1 MHRGVLSA
9 PNKGGARGV
18 RHLALLQGR
27 DGGPVQ
33 SRRRGAH
40 PGGKLP
46 SGQQY
51 HAAGPSEGGWL
62 VVAVWNSKSDYDTFM
77 TGTLIPALG
86 ATPGA
91 FTSPPEE
98 RSAEVTNL
106 VTG

>member
-1 MHRGVLSA
+1 MAYVITHYF
-9 PNKGGARGV
+9 KGGTEDQYQAVVGI
-18 RHLALLQGR
+18 
-27 DGGPVQ
+27 
-33 SRRRGAH
+33 AH

-46 SGQQY
+46 AGQRY

-62 VVAVWNSKSDYDTFM
+62 VVAVWDSKADHDAFM
-77 TGTLIPALG
+77 KDTLIPALG

-106 VTG
+106 VTR

>member
-1 MHRGVLSA
+1 MAYVISHYF
-9 PNKGGARGV
+9 KGGTQDQYKAVVG
-18 RHLALLQGR
+18 A
-27 DGGPVQ
+27 
-33 SRRRGAH
+33 AH

-46 SGQQY
+46 AGQRY

-62 VVAVWNSKSDYDTFM
+62 VVAVWDSKADYDTFM

-86 ATPGA
+86 STPGA
-91 FTSPPEE
+91 FASPPEE